1 MTPMHAMTRR
11 SCLLV
16 TALGLLL
23 LAHPVTA
30 ANGTNQRPPVKL
42 WQAYPLDQRPFAGRS
57 RHAAKPKPPVPKP
70 GPARSVGPSA
80 GTGNAEHL
88 PLAAVLPIALLT
100 LLAAAGA
107 LLVLTRA
114 TVPTRWAAVVDRS
127 GRDVRLP
134 RRREFKVSKAV
145 AQPAR
150 PMPQR
155 ERQSAERDL
164 STALDPRL
172 RTRNAHERRAV
183 ECDMCRIAVWHG
195 YVKTQFYAGR
205 LGAPMQL
212 ALYLSPM
219 FRAPG
224 GSTPQRTDE
233 AQHALAALIARL
245 ENDDWTVAHQG
256 RHWFELTLERP
267 PPAPTEVRATS
278 ERTTRDR
285 QS

>member
-23 LAHPVTA
+23 LVQPATD
-30 ANGTNQRPPVKL
+30 ANGTNLRPPVKL
-42 WQAYPLDQRPFAGRS
+42 WQAYPLDQKPSAGRS
-57 RHAAKPKPPVPKP
+57 RQPPTPKPPVPKL
-70 GPARSVGPSA
+70 GPARSAGSSA
-80 GTGNAEHL
+80 GPGNDKHSPVSTA
-88 PLAAVLPIALLT
+88 LPIALLT
-100 LLAAAGA
+100 LLGAAGA

-114 TVPTRWAAVVDRS
+114 AVPTRWAAMVDRP

-134 RRREFKVSKAV
+134 RRREFKASKAV
-145 AQPAR
+145 AQAAR

-155 ERQSAERDL
+155 ERQPAERDL

-183 ECDMCRIAVWHG
+183 ECDTCRIAVWHG
-195 YVKTQFYAGR
+195 YVKTQFYAAR
-205 LGAPMQL
+205 PGAPMQL

-233 AQHALAALIARL
+233 AKHALATLIARL
-245 ENDDWTVAHQG
+245 ENDDWTVARQG
-256 RHWFELTLERP
+256 GHWFELTLERP
-267 PPAPTEVRATS
+267 PPAPTQVRATS